1 MKKPPTD
8 PDFNRLL
15 KVIYRQGEPDRVPF
29 IELFA
34 DQEIIAAVTGEPL
47 PAAAPDDRELR
58 DRYLQRSI
66 RFQYELGYDYVA
78 ANVVVNFRF
87 DWLKSE
93 DTAELKR
100 DQRTWINESDGVITS
115 WEDFEAYPF
124 PKPEEID
131 YYNVEYLGKHLPDG
145 MKIIFEG
152 PGGVLENIM
161 WLMGYEPFA
170 LALWD
175 DPALVQAVAEKVG
188 GLLVNVFS
196 TAVEMPNVGAVWLGD
211 DMGFKTSTMISVQHL
226 RQYVF
231 PWQKK
236 LVDIAHAHGVP
247 FLLHSCGNLEG
258 VMDDLIDDVGI
269 DGKHSFEDV
278 ILPVA
283 QAKRRW
289 GKRVAI
295 LGGVDMD
302 FLTRRSEE
310 EVRVYT
316 RKILEECAPGGGY
329 ALGTGNTVANYIPV
343 RNYLAMLDEGW
354 NYGKYK

>member
-1 MKKPPTD
+1 MKKPQPE

-29 IELFA
+29 VELFA
-34 DQEIIAAVTGEPL
+34 DQEIIEAVTGERL
-47 PAAAPDDRELR
+47 PPATAEDRELR
-58 DRYLQRSI
+58 ERYLRRGL

-78 ANVVVNFRF
+78 ANVVVNLRF

-115 WEDFEAYPF
+115 WEDFEKYPF

-175 DPALVQAVAEKVG
+175 EPALVQAVAEKVG
-188 GLLVNVFS
+188 ELLVNVFS
-196 TAVEMPNVGAVWLGD
+196 TAVEMPKVGAVWLGD
-211 DMGFKTSTMISVQHL
+211 DMGFKTSTMISAQHL

-236 LVDIAHAHGVP
+236 LVNIAHAHGMP

-289 GKRVAI
+289 GHRVSI

-302 FLTRRSEE
+302 YLTRRSEE
-310 EVRVYT
+310 EVRAYT
-316 RKILEECAPGGGY
+316 RKILEDCMPGGGY
-329 ALGTGNTVANYIPV
+329 ALGTGNTVANYVPV

-354 NYGKYK
+354 KHGKY